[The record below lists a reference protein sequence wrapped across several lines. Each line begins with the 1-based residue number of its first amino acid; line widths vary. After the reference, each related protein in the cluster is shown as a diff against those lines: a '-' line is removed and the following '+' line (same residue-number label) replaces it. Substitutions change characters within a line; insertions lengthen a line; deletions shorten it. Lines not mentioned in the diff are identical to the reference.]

1 MSFGISLFEH
11 TISANSDIG
20 TGLLKKMN
28 TMPEV
33 VIVLAMVFT
42 VPADVPVPVLAPV
55 RVRAAAEQDVPLRI
69 FTALSSKAGGCA
81 PDFGRRQER
90 NELRETI

>member
-1 MSFGISLFEH
+1 MDTALKEVWVRIIIDPVIMEVI
-11 TISANSDIG
+11 TIIMA
-20 TGLLKKMN
+20 
-28 TMPEV
+28 EV
-33 VIVLAMVFT
+33 V
-42 VPADVPVPVLAPV
+42 DVPVLAPV

-90 NELRETI
+90 NEEE